1 MKKII
6 FLLMVIA
13 SCFGCKKDNSYTFS
27 SSLMGKWSWF
37 SSCGGVVGCLT
48 PEIEHVTINLVFT
61 SDSIYNLYQNDTLR
75 FSSIF
80 HTYKSISADGKY
92 TTYTIKY
99 DSGGWGIFSIT
110 HDTLSLIDE
119 GDITFFTSH
128 YKRIK

>member
-37 SSCGGVVGCLT
+37 ISCGGVVGCLT

-75 FSSIF
+75 FSTNF
-80 HTYKSISADGKY
+80 HTYKTISEDGIN
-92 TTYTIKY
+92 TTNIIKY
-99 DSGGWGIFSIT
+99 DSGGQQEYSIT
-110 HDTLSLIDE
+110 HDTLSI
-119 GDITFFTSH
+119 GNNIIGSA